1 MLDFIYNVI
10 IFSLKRIRCKWCW
23 FDIKYLDMI
32 LVNKMILIFVGWD
45 REGDGDLG
53 EVIEGY

>member
-1 MLDFIYNVI
+1 
-10 IFSLKRIRCKWCW
+10 
-23 FDIKYLDMI
+23 MI
-32 LVNKMILIFVGWD
+32 LVNKMILIFVGRD

>member
-1 MLDFIYNVI
+1 
-10 IFSLKRIRCKWCW
+10 
-23 FDIKYLDMI
+23 MI